1 MINILRLI
9 LALLVSMAILQ
20 LGTGLFGT
28 LLGYRAS
35 LEGFSRD
42 AIGGLMA
49 AYYLGF
55 MIGTRLGVRLIMAVG
70 HIRTFAAAAA
80 VVSVVILIHPIVIE
94 TYTWAGLRFVAGLAI
109 AGIFVVI
116 ESWLNGQATNET
128 RGRVFSTYMLVNMLA
143 MAGGQ
148 LFLQAASPAGPI
160 LFSLAAMLFAFS
172 LVPVCVSTIKSPD
185 VTEEFTERLSL
196 LALYRAS
203 PLGVA
208 GCFAVGLVNSSIWA
222 LGPSFAY
229 DVGFDAAK
237 VSYFMATILI
247 GGVVLQWP
255 IGYLSD
261 LFDRRV
267 VIAGVL
273 VASMFASFAIAFF
286 GTSELALFG
295 LAALFGGMMLS
306 LYSLCVSHT
315 NDWIKPEAVVGASGG
330 LLFVFGVGAIIGPLA
345 GGYLSENVGPHALF
359 MYTGGVCLV
368 LLFFTAWRLLRR
380 ASPPADDK
388 TDFVSVARTT
398 PVVLSLYPRDEPGE
412 GVAAD
417 TPPLARD

>member
-1 MINILRLI
+1 MTTILRLI

-35 LEGFSRD
+35 LEGFSRE

-55 MIGTRLGVRLIMAVG
+55 MIGTHLSVRLIAAVG
-70 HIRTFAAAAA
+70 HIRTFAATAAM
-80 VVSVVILIHPIVIE
+80 VSVVVLVHPIVIE
-94 TYTWAGLRFVAGLAI
+94 PFVWAGLRFIAGIAI

-148 LFLQAASPAGPI
+148 LILQAASPAGPI
-160 LFSLAAMLFAFS
+160 LFSLAAMLFALS
-172 LVPVCVSTIKSPD
+172 LVPVCVSTIKTPAI
-185 VTEEFTERLSL
+185 TEEFTERLSL
-196 LALYRAS
+196 LALYRTS

-229 DVGFDAAK
+229 DVGFDTAN

-261 LFDRRV
+261 LYDRRV
-267 VIAGVL
+267 VIACVL
-273 VASMFASFAIAFF
+273 VASMIASFAIAFF
-286 GTSELALFG
+286 GNSDAALFS

-330 LLFVFGVGAIIGPLA
+330 LLFVFGVGAIVGPLA
-345 GGYLSENVGPHALF
+345 GGFLSENAGPHALF
-359 MYTGGVCLV
+359 IYTGGVCLAM
-368 LLFFTAWRLLRR
+368 LLFTVWRLLRR
-380 ASPPADDK
+380 AAPPADEK
-388 TDFVSVARTT
+388 TGFVSVARTT
-398 PVVLSLYPRDEPGE
+398 PVVLSLYPRDKPGAVE
-412 GVAAD
+412 D
-417 TPPLARD
+417 RPSD